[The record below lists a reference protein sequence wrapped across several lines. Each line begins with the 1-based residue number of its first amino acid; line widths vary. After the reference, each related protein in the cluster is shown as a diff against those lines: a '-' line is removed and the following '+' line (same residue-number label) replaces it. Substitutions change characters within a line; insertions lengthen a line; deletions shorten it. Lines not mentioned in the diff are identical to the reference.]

1 MPSEEVELKVD
12 QEKFQTIT
20 QELKKRQQEKEKILE
35 QSYPDLFSAP

>member
-20 QELKKRQQEKEKILE
+20 QELKKRQQEKEKVFE
-35 QSYPDLFSAP
+35 QSYSDLFSAF